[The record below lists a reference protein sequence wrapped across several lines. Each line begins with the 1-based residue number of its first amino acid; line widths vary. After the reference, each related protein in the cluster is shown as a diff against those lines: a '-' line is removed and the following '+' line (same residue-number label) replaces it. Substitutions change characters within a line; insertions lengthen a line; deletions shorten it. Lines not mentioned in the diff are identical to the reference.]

1 MIKIEKCPIVGSY
14 HKTGTCLIK
23 GIFEKYC
30 EETGCEIQFTNNFHS
45 LKQEDL
51 KERKSLSIIRHPY
64 EIIMSGARYHL
75 SGKENWLHKKSKN
88 KKSYFENITSLK
100 SLEEQINYEANNV
113 GKKTILSI
121 YEDIKIKR
129 DTLFIKLENFWA
141 TESIENLSKKISQ
154 HMNLD
159 NEILSKIMKKL
170 GSKKINFTNSNFNYT
185 WEKHMT
191 KNNLEY
197 INKIL
202 PADVL
207 SILGY

>member
-1 MIKIEKCPIVGSY
+1 MIKIEKCPIIGSY

-23 GIFEKYC
+23 SIFEKYC
-30 EETGCEIQFTNNFHS
+30 EETGYEIQFTNNFHS

-64 EIIMSGARYHL
+64 EIIMSGTRYHL
-75 SGKENWLHKKSKN
+75 SGKEDWLHKKSKN

-100 SLEEQINYEANNV
+100 SLEEQINYEASNV
-113 GKKTILSI
+113 GKKTILAI
-121 YEDIKIKR
+121 YEDIKNKKN
-129 DTLFIKLENFWA
+129 TLFVKLENFWA
-141 TESIENLSKKISQ
+141 NESIENLSKKISQ

-197 INKIL
+197 IKKIL
-202 PADVL
+202 PADVF